1 MNNLEYLNEI
11 SKANRPTSP
20 AKKSP
25 VNFGLIFKILLGATV
40 VTALLMALVVL
51 VNNGAT
57 RATDLTQQLYVRM
70 TNVNKIISTYN
81 GSLKSSQL
89 RSINYSL
96 SGTLTGTSAQISAYL
111 TSTSESKKSSALT
124 PPSSIASSEAALDAQ
139 INATLSRAK
148 LNGILDRIYSAQV
161 QMQVSLMMSI
171 TSEILARD
179 KDPTLTEILNNFYS
193 NLHVISESLSS
204 YTSK

>member
-11 SKANRPTSP
+11 SKSNRPTSP
-20 AKKSP
+20 VKKSP
-25 VNFGLIFKILLGATV
+25 INFGLIFKILLGATV

-57 RATDLTQQLYVRM
+57 RSTDLTQQLYVRVN
-70 TNVNKIISTYN
+70 NVNQTISTYN
-81 GSLKSSQL
+81 KSLKSSQL

-96 SGTLTGTSAQISAYL
+96 SGTLTGASSQLSNYL
-111 TSTSESKKSSALT
+111 TATSESKSALT
-124 PPSSIASSEAALDAQ
+124 PPSNIATSEAKLNDQ
-139 INATLSRAK
+139 VNATLARAK
-148 LNGILDRIYSAQV
+148 LNGTLDRIYSAQI

-179 KDPTLTEILNNFYS
+179 KSPALIEILDNFYS
-193 NLHVISESLSS
+193 NLNVISETLNN

>member
-11 SKANRPTSP
+11 SKSNRPTSP
-20 AKKSP
+20 SKKSP
-25 VNFGLIFKILLGATV
+25 VNFGLIFKILLGATII
-40 VTALLMALVVL
+40 TALLMALVVL

-57 RATDLTQQLYVRM
+57 RATDLTQQLYMRM
-70 TNVNKIISTYN
+70 TNVNKTISTYN

-96 SGTLTGTSAQISAYL
+96 SGTITGASAQLATYL
-111 TSTSESKKSSALT
+111 SDTSESKSPLT
-124 PPSSIASSEAALDAQ
+124 PPSTIVTSETKLNDN
-139 INATLSRAK
+139 INATLDRAK
-148 LNGILDRIYSAQV
+148 LNGTLDRIYSAQI

-179 KDPTLTEILNNFYS
+179 KSPALAEILNSFYS
-193 NLHVISESLSS
+193 NLHVISETLNN
-204 YTSK
+204 YTTK